1 MPNSPIVCVVAE
13 EISNVSNLE
22 IQQRIN
28 AQDDQIGQLRN
39 YITLL
44 KEEFYANYESQ
55 MEKFAGDLA
64 TQKAEF
70 DDKFRIG
77 ALDILV
83 CIIFIIIIV
92 LVIVHIFVEH

>member
-1 MPNSPIVCVVAE
+1 MSDSPIVCVVAE
-13 EISNVSNLE
+13 DISNVSNSNYSNYREDMLQHLAGIIE
-22 IQQRIN
+22 N
-28 AQDDQIGQLRN
+28 FDD
-39 YITLL
+39 
-44 KEEFYANYESQ
+44 K
-55 MEKFAGDLA
+55 LA
-64 TQKAEF
+64 TQKAEFNNKLTSQKAEF